1 MGKRIVILA
10 LGSRGDV
17 QPCVALGV
25 ALQQRGHSVTMA
37 TFESFQTLVEG
48 AGLRLV
54 PVPGDAQVMAAT
66 MLSGDGISSRN
77 PFRLISKIMDTF
89 GKSME
94 GYKTAFRAPELL
106 ECEVVLDQLP
116 GGIFGRDL
124 AERTGAAYFTIA
136 VIAMLRTRQFP
147 LTLLAAKSLGAP
159 LNYLSYLLGEQ
170 MLWRAFSPAIKEFR
184 AKLGLG
190 SPPFFFSPSTAPVLL
205 GISPRVVPPPS
216 DWATNVHLTGWWW
229 LEEPAWTPD
238 PALQAFIN
246 AGDPPVFIGFGSM
259 STSDP
264 AKLSRTVFEA
274 VRMSGV
280 RAVIG
285 KSWATWA
292 EAATGDRLFFV
303 DYAPY
308 AWLFPQM
315 AAVVHHGGSGTT
327 GAALTSGVPSAVVAF
342 GADQPFW
349 GMRTAAVGAGVPPL
363 RIKTLTAEALA
374 NALRVLVSTPA
385 LKANAAALGAQ
396 LQAERGLENAIAVLE
411 GYGVR

>member
-1 MGKRIVILA
+1 MSKRIVILA

-17 QPCVALGV
+17 QPCVALGA
-25 ALQQRGHSVTMA
+25 ALQQRGHAVAVA
-37 TFESFQTLVEG
+37 TFGSFRTLVEG

-54 PVPGDAQVMAAT
+54 PVPGDAQAMAAD
-66 MLSGDGISSRN
+66 LLGGDGISTRN
-77 PFRLISKIMDTF
+77 PFRLIAKIMDSF
-89 GKSME
+89 GKAME
-94 GYKTAFRAPELL
+94 GYKTAFRAPDLL
-106 ECEVVLDQLP
+106 ASEVVLDQLP
-116 GGIFGRDL
+116 GGVFGRDV
-124 AERTGAAYFTIA
+124 AERAGAAYFTLA
-136 VIAMLRTRQFP
+136 VIPMLRTRQFP
-147 LTLLAAKSLGAP
+147 LSLLAAKSLGAP

-170 MLWRAFSPAIKEFR
+170 MLWRAFRPAVSEFR

-190 SPPFFFSPSTAPVLL
+190 KPSFFFSPATAPVLL
-205 GISPRVVPPPS
+205 GISPKVVPPPS
-216 DWATNVHLTGWWW
+216 DWSTHVHMTGWWW
-229 LEEPAWTPD
+229 LDEPAWTPD

-274 VRMSGV
+274 VRLSGV

-285 KSWATWA
+285 KSWGTWA
-292 EAATGDRLFFV
+292 DANMGNKVFFV

-308 AWLFPQM
+308 AWLFPRM

-327 GAALTSGVPSAVVAF
+327 GAALTSGVPSMVVAF

-349 GMRTAAVGAGVPPL
+349 GQRTAALGAGVPPL
-363 RIKTLTAEALA
+363 HIKTLTAEALA
-374 NALRVLVSTPA
+374 ASLRRLVSDPT
-385 LKANAAALGAQ
+385 LKVNAATLGAQ
-396 LQAERGLENAIAVLE
+396 LQAERGLENAVAALE